1 LKAYQTADAFWYAE
15 VPSYDYQKFRSGR
28 AGDVQN
34 NFKKNKRQKN
44 GSRSGPYYRG

>member
-28 AGDVQN
+28 EGDVQ
-34 NFKKNKRQKN
+34 KRETTE
-44 GSRSGPYYRG
+44 SRWFG